1 VSADANA
8 TDGQRAGACVCVH
21 HCTSAS
27 GGNIATNDRDDNHAR
42 RRRRRYRGTV
52 VRVDAAAVLWSSGPG
67 ECRRITCTGV
77 CARDVLGAAES
88 TTRYAHTHT
97 RRPCIDVPTATDGD
111 RVMDER
117 EIVSEL

>member
-1 VSADANA
+1 MYVYTTVLQQAAAISRRMIETITRA
-8 TDGQRAGACVCVH
+8 T
-21 HCTSAS
+21 T
-27 GGNIATNDRDDNHAR
+27 TK
-42 RRRRRYRGTV
+42 RYRGTV
-52 VRVDAAAVLWSSGPG
+52 VRVDAAAMLWSSGPG

-111 RVMDER
+111 RVMDGR